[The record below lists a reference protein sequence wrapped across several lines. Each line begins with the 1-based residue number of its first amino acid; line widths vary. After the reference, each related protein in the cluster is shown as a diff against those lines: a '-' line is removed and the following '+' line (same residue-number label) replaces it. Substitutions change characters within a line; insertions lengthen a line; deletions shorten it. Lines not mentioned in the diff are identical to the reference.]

1 MKLIKAEFM
10 KELDSK
16 TIFEIGIPSI
26 VLMENASRG
35 SANFIKSEF
44 SLDKYKNVLVFVGK
58 GNNGGDGIATGRIL
72 HQYGYDV
79 EFIFLADIENLNP
92 DPYLNYNVIKNLNL
106 KINEN
111 PDIEQIKKIISS
123 YDKKTTII
131 IDAIFG
137 IGINKPVKQGIF
149 YDVIKL
155 INESQMKVAS
165 IDIPSGLSDKFPI
178 DEGVI
183 VKANITATFQAL
195 KTSHIFPD
203 GNEFCGK
210 IRVIN
215 IGIPKKLI
223 EDEKY
228 YIEFIEKDDI
238 KRLFKKRRINSHKGN
253 FGHGLNISGSK
264 EKPGAAVLSS
274 YASLKSGIGLIT
286 NAVTE
291 DFRQVLIQ
299 SHPEIMSLIYKK
311 GNFEKDIISKLNDF
325 SAVLVGPGLGDNK
338 NTASIV
344 KSVLNKSKI
353 PVILDADA
361 LNSISK
367 DIEILKNKRDFPLI
381 LTPHPGEFSRL
392 INKSTKEVVNN
403 RIDFSKEFA
412 ETNNCYLILKGH
424 HTLIATPEGKVYVN
438 QTGNSGMSTAGS
450 GDVLSGI
457 LLGFISQ
464 FKEKYDII
472 EILKAAVFI
481 HGYAGDIAM
490 YNNNEIS
497 LIASDI
503 IENINNAINNIDE
516 FKSNFSFY

>member
-1 MKLIKAEFM
+1 MKLIKTELM

-44 SLDKYKNVLVFVGK
+44 PLNKYKNVLVFVGK

-72 HQYGYDV
+72 HQYGYKV
-79 EFIFLADIENLNP
+79 EFIFLSDIENLNP
-92 DPYLNYNVIKNLNL
+92 DPYLNYNIIKNLNL
-106 KINEN
+106 KIYEKA
-111 PDIEQIKKIISS
+111 DVEKIKKLINS

-137 IGINKPVKQGIF
+137 IGINKPVKEGIF
-149 YDVIKL
+149 YDVINL
-155 INESQMKVAS
+155 INESEMKVAS
-165 IDIPSGLSDKFPI
+165 IDIPSGLSDKFSI
-178 DEGVI
+178 DEGII
-183 VKANITATFQAL
+183 VKANITATFQVL

-210 IRVIN
+210 IRIID
-215 IGIPKKLI
+215 IGIPKELM
-223 EDEKY
+223 EDDKY
-228 YIEFIEKDDI
+228 YIEFINKDDVKKLFN
-238 KRLFKKRRINSHKGN
+238 KRKVYSHKGN

-286 NAVTE
+286 NAVTD
-291 DFRQVLIQ
+291 DFRQILVQ
-299 SHPEIMSLIYKK
+299 AHPEIMTLIYKK
-311 GNFEKDIISKLNDF
+311 TNFVKDIISKLNDF
-325 SAVLVGPGLGDNK
+325 SAVLVGPGLGNNK
-338 NTASIV
+338 DTYSIV
-344 KSVLNKSKI
+344 KSILNKSKI

-367 DIEILKNKRDFPLI
+367 NIEILKNKREIPLI

-392 INKSTKEVVNN
+392 FGKTIKEIFNN
-403 RIDFSKEFA
+403 RIEYSKEFA
-412 ETNNCYLILKGH
+412 VNNNCYLVLKGH
-424 HTLIATPEGKVYVN
+424 HTLIASPEGKVYVN
-438 QTGNSGMSTAGS
+438 QTGNAGMSTAGS

-457 LLGFISQ
+457 ILGFISQ
-464 FKEKYDII
+464 FKEKFDIM

-481 HGYAGDIAM
+481 HGYAGDIAKCK
-490 YNNNEIS
+490 NNEIS
-497 LIASDI
+497 MTASDI
-503 IENINNAINNIDE
+503 IENIMNAINNINEYKSD
-516 FKSNFSFY
+516 FKFS